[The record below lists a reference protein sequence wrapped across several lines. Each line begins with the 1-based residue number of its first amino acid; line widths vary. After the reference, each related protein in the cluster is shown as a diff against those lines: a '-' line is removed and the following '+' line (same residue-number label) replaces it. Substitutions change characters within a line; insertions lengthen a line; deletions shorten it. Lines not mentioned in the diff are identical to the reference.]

1 MNIKSK
7 KESVRLIKE
16 LGLNGVPEE
25 IIEAYDDER
34 IRAFC
39 RKYQASTYILRD
51 LYKPN
56 GQYYLCYNVEEC
68 IANAKNY
75 EKDFLLGVSVVSY
88 DGKILLGDI
97 LVNKEKIILTA
108 RTDIHSHH
116 RNIYSE
122 PEIMINTTWFDKKLF
137 NIKGVDV
144 LLAYIVNHNLYDTII
159 EFVVY
164 DNKVGM
170 KNENVLIVEFRDT
183 Y

>member
-25 IIEAYDDER
+25 IIDSYDDNK
-34 IRAFC
+34 IRMFC
-39 RKYQASTYILRD
+39 TNYPARTYILRD
-51 LYKPN
+51 LYNPN
-56 GQYYLCYNVEEC
+56 GQYYLCHSVEEC
-68 IANAKNY
+68 ITNAKNY

-97 LVNKEKIILTA
+97 CVGKDRIMLTA
-108 RTDIHSHH
+108 RTDKNSHH

-122 PEIMINTTWFDKKLF
+122 PEINLDTNWFDKKLS
-137 NIKGVDV
+137 NIKGVDM
-144 LLAYIVNHNLYDTII
+144 LLSYIANHNLYDTII

-164 DNKVGM
+164 NNKVGT